1 VTKLSA
7 DELTTFSQWFE
18 EFVADQWDRQ
28 IEQDAKAGGLNEA
41 LNRTIK
47 HRDEGRV
54 TPLCEPLH

>member
-1 VTKLSA
+1 
-7 DELTTFSQWFE
+7 
-18 EFVADQWDRQ
+18 
-28 IEQDAKAGGLNEA
+28 LNEA